1 VTPGA
6 DSRLRANDAPSA
18 WPGQPEA
25 DVLHAKLVR
34 ADALEGCIENS
45 PEGQELDAITA
56 AIESYEAVRCRAGN
70 RRREG

>member
-1 VTPGA
+1 
-6 DSRLRANDAPSA
+6 
-18 WPGQPEA
+18 
-25 DVLHAKLVR
+25 VLHAKLVR